1 MSETEQTEVFVQQLA
16 ECQGRM
22 FGYIYSMLGE
32 HSRAMDVV
40 QETNLALW
48 RKKDEFREGAP
59 FMPWALAI
67 ARFQVLA
74 HVRDQGRDKCLL
86 DSELVAALSEEIEQ
100 QVDQLESMRIAL
112 RQCMS
117 DLPREKI
124 EMIKSRYYRSMT
136 IAEIASAMGRQ
147 ADAVKVALL
156 RLRRALADCM
166 HRKMLED

>member
-40 QETNLALW
+40 QETNLVLW

-100 QVDQLESMRIAL
+100 QVDQIESMRIAL

>member
-16 ECQGRM
+16 QCQGQM

-40 QETNLALW
+40 QETNLVLW
-48 RKKDEFREGAP
+48 RKKDEFREGAS

-74 HVRDQGRDKCLL
+74 HIRDQRRDKRLL
-86 DSELVAALSEEIEQ
+86 DSELVAALSVETEQ

-117 DLPREKI
+117 DLPQEKI

-147 ADAVKVALL
+147 TDAVKVALL
-156 RLRRALADCM
+156 RLRRALAACV
-166 HRKMLED
+166 HGRMLED

>member
-100 QVDQLESMRIAL
+100 QVDQIESMRIAL